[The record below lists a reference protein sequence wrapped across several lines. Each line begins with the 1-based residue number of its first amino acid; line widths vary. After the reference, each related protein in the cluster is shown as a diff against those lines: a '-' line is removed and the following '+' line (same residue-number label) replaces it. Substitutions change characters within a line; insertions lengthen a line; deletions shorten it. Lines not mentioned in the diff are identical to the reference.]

1 MMLLQNSLSFVLKLG
16 NLVSH
21 PKDRYLPGSLWL
33 GQPAALARASPD
45 ELRDECAAQEA
56 LCMPSWVFYHHCS
69 FPVMRISALQRAAE
83 MYLETCLAR
92 FCSWGSWHGDTEL
105 FALRAIINLLFV
117 PLSRALQVFLQYECY
132 LYSAIKL
139 RLNVNCCQH

>member
-1 MMLLQNSLSFVLKLG
+1 MLLLNSLSFVFKLG

-21 PKDRYLPGSLWL
+21 PKDRHLLGSLWL
-33 GQPAALARASPD
+33 GQPVALARASAD
-45 ELRDECAAQEA
+45 GLRDECTAQEA
-56 LCMPSWVFYHHCS
+56 LCMPSSVFYQHCS
-69 FPVMRISALQRAAE
+69 SPIMRISALQRAAE

-92 FCSWGSWHGDTEL
+92 FCSWGSWHGDMEL

-117 PLSRALQVFLQYECY
+117 PLSRGLQVFLQYECY